1 MNASAKRLTTVRYP
15 CDNAK
20 IQMDLVDAN
29 PFWHPTMLIRRDAL
43 SVVGLYR
50 SGIAEDYDLWLRI
63 AERFQVANL
72 EAVVLK
78 YRVHPYQIS
87 VRSCRSQALGA
98 IASQVAARARRSGE
112 PDPLD
117 GVKEITP
124 AVLKELGASESVLHT
139 ALARQYLSC
148 IRNMASAGES
158 SSALKA
164 LEELDWS
171 DFKQAAKWAIADFHL
186 LWGHGCIGTSG
197 DTGAAC

>member
-117 GVKEITP
+117 ESRKSP
-124 AVLKELGASESVLHT
+124 QRCSRSLAQASPFSIPLWRGNTFRVS
-139 ALARQYLSC
+139 AIWRAR
-148 IRNMASAGES
+148 A
-158 SSALKA
+158 KA
-164 LEELDWS
+164 HPL
-171 DFKQAAKWAIADFHL
+171 
-186 LWGHGCIGTSG
+186 
-197 DTGAAC
+197 